1 MAGDRKVEWTPE
13 AIRKAEDI
21 LEYVRK
27 SWGERIAVRFISL
40 LREFEVLVVRF
51 PNGYPASPVRPELR
65 MATIHKNVKI
75 IYRVDADRILI
86 ITVLDTRAE
95 NASWY

>member
-1 MAGDRKVEWTPE
+1 MAGRRKVEWTPE
-13 AIRKAEDI
+13 AMRQAEGI
-21 LEYVRK
+21 LEYVRG
-27 SWGERIAVRFISL
+27 SWGDRVAGRFLSL
-40 LREFEVLVVRF
+40 LKEFEVLVLQF
-51 PNGYPASPVRPELR
+51 PHGYPASPVRPELR

-95 NASWY
+95 NAGWY